1 MISVSPSSQTS
12 ALKLLKCTK
21 CGRTYDLGG
30 VRTVCPLCG
39 GVLYAEYDVEVIKEH
54 VTRELLSRRPRTL
67 GLWRYLEL
75 LPVNK
80 AGSIVSLGEGA
91 TPLLKARRLGELL
104 GLKNLYIK
112 DESLNPTGTFK
123 ARGIAVALSKALE
136 LGIRKV
142 GMPSA
147 GNAGAALA
155 AYAARAGIE
164 AWIYAPKETPRAM
177 LAEMKFYGA
186 RLELVEGSIADAGR
200 ELAKV
205 RDLVGIFDMSTMKE
219 PYRVEGKKTMGY
231 EIVEDLGWVPPD
243 VVIYPTGGG
252 TGLLGIWKGVS
263 ELRSAG
269 LMRDEGRSPRM
280 VAVQSSGCAPVVK
293 AFLEGR
299 EVVEEWINPKTIAA
313 GIRVPKPY
321 ADYLILRV
329 LRESNGTALT
339 VEDSEILS
347 AVKEMSRTEGMLPC
361 PEGAATLVA
370 LRKLLDQGLIERDE
384 VIVLVNTGSG
394 LKYIDVLEQVLKL

>member
-1 MISVSPSSQTS
+1 MYTGNLNTAV
-12 ALKLLKCTK
+12 KLLKCTK
-21 CGRTYDLGG
+21 CGKTHNPDE
-30 VRTVCPLCG
+30 VNTTCESCG
-39 GVLYAEYDVEVIKEH
+39 GVLYAEYYVEVAKEQ
-54 VTRELLSRRPRTL
+54 VTHEVLGKRPRTL
-67 GLWRYLEL
+67 GLWKYVEL
-75 LPVNK
+75 LPIRRAENV
-80 AGSIVSLGEGA
+80 VSLGEGA
-91 TPLLKARRLGELL
+91 TPLLRARRLGELL

-123 ARGIAVALSKALE
+123 ARGIAVALSKAVE
-136 LGIRKV
+136 LGIKKV

-177 LAEMKFYGA
+177 ITEIKLYGA
-186 RLELVEGSIADAGR
+186 KLELVEGSIADAGR

-205 RDLVGIFDMSTMKE
+205 KEREGIFDMTTMKE

-231 EIVEDLGWVPPD
+231 EIVEDLDWVVPD

-252 TGLLGIWKGVS
+252 TGLLGIWKGIA
-263 ELRSAG
+263 ELKEVG
-269 LMRDEGRSPRM
+269 LLKEEKSPRM
-280 VAVQSSGCAPVVK
+280 VTVQSSGCAPVVK
-293 AFLEGR
+293 AFHEGR
-299 EVVEEWINPKTIAA
+299 EVVEAWPNPKTIAA

-321 ADYLILRV
+321 ADYLILKV
-329 LRESNGTALT
+329 LRESGGTALA
-339 VEDSEILS
+339 VEDDEIVT
-347 AVKEMSRTEGMLPC
+347 AVKELSRTEGLLPC

-370 LRKLLDQGLIERDE
+370 LHKLVDQGLIDKDE

-394 LKYIDVLEQVLKL
+394 LKYIDVLGQVLKL

>member
-123 ARGIAVALSKALE
+123 ARG
-136 LGIRKV
+136 
-142 GMPSA
+142 
-147 GNAGAALA
+147 
-155 AYAARAGIE
+155 
-164 AWIYAPKETPRAM
+164 
-177 LAEMKFYGA
+177 
-186 RLELVEGSIADAGR
+186 
-200 ELAKV
+200 
-205 RDLVGIFDMSTMKE
+205 
-219 PYRVEGKKTMGY
+219 
-231 EIVEDLGWVPPD
+231 
-243 VVIYPTGGG
+243 
-252 TGLLGIWKGVS
+252 
-263 ELRSAG
+263 
-269 LMRDEGRSPRM
+269 
-280 VAVQSSGCAPVVK
+280 
-293 AFLEGR
+293 
-299 EVVEEWINPKTIAA
+299 
-313 GIRVPKPY
+313 
-321 ADYLILRV
+321 
-329 LRESNGTALT
+329 
-339 VEDSEILS
+339 
-347 AVKEMSRTEGMLPC
+347 
-361 PEGAATLVA
+361 
-370 LRKLLDQGLIERDE
+370 
-384 VIVLVNTGSG
+384 
-394 LKYIDVLEQVLKL
+394 